1 MHRTFYHPAKPLT
14 VLQINVGRGA
24 TPHKIALSL
33 ANDSLIDII
42 LIQEPYIF
50 MDCKWKVTKSHPMYE
65 SFTPLDDWNTHP
77 RVMSYVRKGAGLNT
91 TQLWPCFSRDL
102 IFLQIQTRDLPPLNI
117 INVYNALVG
126 GTDAGAAIASL
137 MDLLHSLW

>member
-1 MHRTFYHPAKPLT
+1 MCRTFYRLAKPLT

-50 MDCKWKVTKSHPMYE
+50 SDHKWKITKFHPMYE
-65 SFTPLDDWNTHP
+65 SFTPLDDWETHP
-77 RVMSYVRKGAGLNT
+77 
-91 TQLWPCFSRDL
+91 
-102 IFLQIQTRDLPPLNI
+102 
-117 INVYNALVG
+117 
-126 GTDAGAAIASL
+126 
-137 MDLLHSLW
+137 